1 MRAVP
6 LCVYSVIIYFMA
18 GKNDAVGFVGVQSL
32 DMLIRHWR
40 HYDMHRSYG
49 RSHSIHQRMPFCRL
63 NRWNHKNLSSGQPLI
78 VTVTLWHLQ
87 ILLHCAPASCGA
99 VYCYR
104 SCLWVCDRGRAGGVC
119 YHDNSKLPA
128 SIFSDLHQTGR
139 VGECSSHLQLIKFGG
154 PAPPGRGLRRGEKIW
169 LRLLPRARNV
179 CVSLSVFSLLIAFA
193 ALRPLPVLANSI
205 IHNA

>member
-1 MRAVP
+1 MVYEYTVHALCCSRHESASGFYRVSTYFLAKVFCDIIPMRAVP

-18 GKNDAVGFVGVQSL
+18 GKNDAVDFVGVQSL
-32 DMLIRHWR
+32 HMLIRHWR

-87 ILLHCAPASCGA
+87 LLLHCALASCGA

-128 SIFSDLHQTGR
+128 SIFTKLG
-139 VGECSSHLQLIKFGG
+139 V
-154 PAPPGRGLRRGEKIW
+154 
-169 LRLLPRARNV
+169 
-179 CVSLSVFSLLIAFA
+179 
-193 ALRPLPVLANSI
+193 
-205 IHNA
+205 